1 MTMEKEARKEARKK
15 ERQLLVQKTKE
26 RLQRN
31 EWWRF
36 LFFEIIVP
44 VVIISIILFLELS
57 LFINFFLL

>member
-1 MTMEKEARKEARKK
+1 MEKEARKEKRKK

-57 LFINFFLL
+57 LFINFFLT

>member
-1 MTMEKEARKEARKK
+1 MEKEARKEKRKK
-15 ERQLLVQKTKE
+15 ERQLLGQKTKE

-57 LFINFFLL
+57 LFINFFLT